1 MGTWPSLQARSRLSV
16 LYAGRWKA
24 DRLPRR
30 LVIAEAEIFE
40 DPTLLAE
47 YGLSKLGYESI
58 KLKQLS
64 ADGTTQYGLLLR
76 PIV

>member
-30 LVIAEAEIFE
+30 LVIADLSREKPIRHLSQWMV
-40 DPTLLAE
+40 LL
-47 YGLSKLGYESI
+47 
-58 KLKQLS
+58 
-64 ADGTTQYGLLLR
+64 
-76 PIV
+76 